1 MFFNCACPKS
11 YDRPTCLKP
20 ILAHAFSLCFRQV
33 LQTMESWWYIA
44 VVFSFCVLNQ
54 ATAINTDCPHPEDSY
69 PCYCDEDE
77 ERTTMHCN
85 YLQENKQIRD
95 GLGRISDYKLSTVSI
110 WMFDTGVI
118 KSDAFKGPQINE
130 IVFSHSTIN
139 MESPPFLGQED
150 YLNRITFL
158 SCYDEEDLLNTWSL
172 GHLNKLK
179 EVTFEKNDIKVL
191 KNDWISS
198 AGPMLRSVTFDNC
211 KIEKL
216 EDKVFSKLT
225 SMTTIFLMDN
235 KITTITRSMFP
246 RPAENLR
253 SISMNDNSLES
264 LPDDLFVDMPSL
276 RTIELERNNLKT
288 LPESTW
294 GSVIEKLSR
303 IYLEGNPIRCD
314 KNLKWISKR
323 ALPKT
328 FTGECNEPSK
338 LKNKS
343 LRILT
348 PADFH

>member
-1 MFFNCACPKS
+1 
-11 YDRPTCLKP
+11 
-20 ILAHAFSLCFRQV
+20 
-33 LQTMESWWYIA
+33 MECWWYIA
-44 VVFSFCVLNQ
+44 VVLSFCVLNQ
-54 ATAINTDCPHPEDSY
+54 VTAINTDCPHPEDSY

-198 AGPMLRSVTFDNC
+198 VGPMLRSVTFDNC

-235 KITTITRSMFP
+235 KITTISRSMFP

-253 SISMNDNSLES
+253 SISMKECYDFWGWVAET
-264 LPDDLFVDMPSL
+264 FGCCTFPSL
-276 RTIELERNNLKT
+276 HSRPRFEKAWM
-288 LPESTW
+288 PA
-294 GSVIEKLSR
+294 SVIQDQFNLMP
-303 IYLEGNPIRCD
+303 NPVRAILAARCAVQST
-314 KNLKWISKR
+314 N
-323 ALPKT
+323 
-328 FTGECNEPSK
+328 
-338 LKNKS
+338 
-343 LRILT
+343 
-348 PADFH
+348 